1 MGLRTFT
8 RQFFLDRGIHISSS
22 STEQEVERF
31 ISKLRP
37 VSSDIP
43 LIRVGGDG
51 DGGYL
56 VPDDFDQIVACFSP
70 GVADSSD
77 FELDLAKR
85 HIPCFMADYSVD
97 GPSEKHD
104 LFRFDKKFLG
114 SADNDQFM
122 TLESWINQSSVGAG
136 DMILQMDIEGSE
148 YDVILSTPSAYF
160 RRFRTIVIEFH
171 GLDMIFSR
179 SGYNFA
185 SLAFEKLLVDFSVV
199 HIHPNNCRRLS
210 RMRNCLVPPVV
221 EFTFHRK
228 DRIKN
233 PKPVT
238 ALPHAL
244 DVKCVPDRPE
254 IPLPRQWLG

>member
-1 MGLRTFT
+1 MGLRTLT
-8 RQFFLDRGIHISSS
+8 RQFFLDRGTYISPS
-22 STEQEVERF
+22 STDQEMDRF
-31 ISKLRP
+31 IANLRP

-43 LIRVGGDG
+43 LIRVGGEG

-85 HIPCFMADYSVD
+85 QIPSFMADYSVD
-97 GPSEKHD
+97 GPSVKHD
-104 LFRFDKKFLG
+104 LFHFEKKFLG
-114 SADNDQFM
+114 SVDSDQFM
-122 TLESWINQSSVGAG
+122 TLESWINQSLVSLG

-148 YDVILSTPSAYF
+148 YDVILSTSSAYF

-171 GLDMIFSR
+171 SLDMIFNPH
-179 SGYNFA
+179 GYQ
-185 SLAFEKLLVDFSVV
+185 LATLVFEKLLADFSVV

-210 RMRNCLVPPVV
+210 QMRGYSVPPVV

-233 PKPVT
+233 AKPVT
-238 ALPHAL
+238 ALPHEL
-244 DVKCVPDRPE
+244 DARCVPDRPE
-254 IPLPRQWLG
+254 LILPRQWYA